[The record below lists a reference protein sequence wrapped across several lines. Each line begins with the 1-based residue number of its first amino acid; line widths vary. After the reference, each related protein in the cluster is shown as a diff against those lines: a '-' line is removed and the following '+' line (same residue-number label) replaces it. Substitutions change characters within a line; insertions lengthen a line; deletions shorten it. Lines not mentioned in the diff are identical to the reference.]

1 MTNPATTLPPI
12 PADFHPDLERFIG
25 TARWFGGKGRPFR
38 VTGAR
43 RAGELGGDGGAQVV
57 VELVSVTYDDGVGGV
72 ELYQVPLSLR
82 REPEERLEHAFVG
95 RWDDLHVY
103 DAVHDRE
110 AMALWLRA
118 FGSAPTAEPTAGTA
132 ADGLLFHRSADEELD
147 LTAQAAMLSAEQ
159 SNSSVVFGEQA
170 LMKVFRKVTP
180 GVNPDIQVHDVLTRA
195 GCDHVAALYGWLDVT
210 GEAPEG
216 SGGSVIQLAML
227 QQFLR
232 TASDGWELARASVRN
247 LFAEADLHADEVGGD
262 FAGESARLG
271 IALAET
277 HVVLA
282 EEFPTEQ
289 LDQAALQQVADGMT
303 ARLDAAVD
311 VLPELAAYAEQLRPL
326 FAAVAG
332 LEGLTVQRIH
342 GDLHLGQTLRTVKG
356 WKLVDFEGEPARPL
370 ADRLLPESVWR
381 DVAGMLRSFD
391 YAAQVV
397 HREFDSDPR
406 AESDVVEQRLHRAD
420 EWSERNRDAF
430 VAAYAGREVTAAE
443 RVLLAAF
450 EADKAVYECVYEARN
465 RPGWVMIPLS
475 AVARLAGGAPPA
487 VAE

>member
-1 MTNPATTLPPI
+1 VTNPATTLPPI

-38 VTGAR
+38 VTGVR
-43 RAGELGGDGGAQVV
+43 RAGELGGDGPAQAV
-57 VELVSVTYDDGVGGV
+57 VELVSVTYDDSVGGV

-82 REPEERLEHAFVG
+82 TDAEERLEHAFVG

-110 AMALWLRA
+110 AMGLWLDA
-118 FGSAPTAEPTAGTA
+118 FGGAPA
-132 ADGLLFHRSADEELD
+132 ADPAVDSGAYSGLRFHRSADEELD
-147 LTAQAAMLSAEQ
+147 VTAQAAMLSAEQ

-170 LMKVFRKVTP
+170 LMKIFRKVTP

-195 GCDHVAALYGWLDVT
+195 GCGHVAALYGWLDVAEDT
-210 GEAPEG
+210 

-247 LFAEADLHADEVGGD
+247 LFAEADLHAHEVGGD
-262 FAGESARLG
+262 FAGESSRLG
-271 IALAET
+271 TALAET
-277 HVVLA
+277 HAVLA
-282 EEFPTEQ
+282 EEFPTEHQ
-289 LDQAALQQVADGMT
+289 GQAALQQVADGMT
-303 ARLDAAVD
+303 ARLDAAVA
-311 VLPELAAYAEQLRPL
+311 VLPDLAAYADRLRPV
-326 FAAVAG
+326 FDAVAG
-332 LEGLTVQRIH
+332 LEDLTVQRIH

-406 AESDVVEQRLHRAD
+406 VESDVVEQRLHRAD
-420 EWSERNRDAF
+420 EWSERNRRAF
-430 VAAYAGREVTAAE
+430 VAAYAGRDLTPAE
-443 RVLLAAF
+443 LVLVAAF